1 MSEYSKRVYSE
12 TYAILQLLQEEFLS
26 KIPSNLIE
34 ILKTEKDDTY
44 DVNINPNIPLEEQNL
59 HPDTIS
65 LLAMLKVDYWCEDEK
80 EKQELLEIFN
90 KNEEEEQN
98 DLRKQYNPDNL
109 FENKKREDIKN
120 ENSQEL
126 IEYKETRFIR
136 IINQIRKVFH
146 FIKK

>member
-1 MSEYSKRVYSE
+1 MSEYTKRVYSE

-26 KIPSNLIE
+26 KIPTNLIE

-44 DVNINPNIPLEEQNL
+44 NVNINPNIPLEEQDL

-65 LLAMLKVDYWCEDEK
+65 LLAMLKVDYWCDDEK

-98 DLRKQYNPDNL
+98 NLREQYNPDNL
-109 FENKKREDIKN
+109 FKKTTNIEEKTEDN
-120 ENSQEL
+120 QL
-126 IEYKETRFIR
+126 IQYKESG
-136 IINQIRKVFH
+136 
-146 FIKK
+146 IKKFLNKLFSFISRK